1 MFKND
6 FVWGAGSSS
15 YQVEGA
21 WDADG
26 KGPSIWDTFCRK
38 DGAIV
43 RAQRGDIAC
52 DHYNRYAQDV
62 GIMAEIGLKA
72 YRFSI
77 AWPRVLPEGTGRVN
91 KPGLDFYDKLTDAL
105 LDRGIDPWVTL
116 FHWDYP
122 LALQHRGGWLNP
134 DSVRWFAE
142 FAAVVVDRL
151 SDRVRHWITINEPQI
166 FIGLGHF
173 LGTHAPGLTLQTR
186 DWLLAGH
193 HALMAHGA
201 AVQVI
206 RARAKTPS
214 VVGWAPCGRADYPA
228 STDVADIEA
237 ARRRM
242 FSVHSKDAW
251 NNSWWADPVCLGH
264 YPEDGLRLFAQD
276 APNFTQA
283 DMDLIRQPIDF
294 YGVNIY
300 SGVPWKASAAGPVEV
315 PLTDGSPQT
324 GLRWTIMP
332 DCLYWGPKFIHDRY
346 KLPVVITENGMANN
360 DWVDLDGR
368 VQDPQRIDYTRRHLI
383 ALANA
388 ARDGTDIRGYFH
400 WSIMDNFEWA
410 EGAQPRFG
418 LVHIDYQTQKRTPKS
433 SAYWYSEVIRTNG
446 RNLPPAD
453 RAAIPSRAVIVE
465 PRARIAGA
473 DA

>member
-26 KGPSIWDTFCRK
+26 KGPSIWDSFCRK
-38 DGAIV
+38 EGAIV
-43 RAQRGDIAC
+43 RAQRGDVAC
-52 DHYNRYAQDV
+52 DHYHRYEQDIA
-62 GIMAEIGLKA
+62 IMAEIGLRA
-72 YRFSI
+72 YRFSV

-91 KPGLDFYDKLTDAL
+91 KPGLDFYDRLTDAL
-105 LDRGIDPWVTL
+105 LERGIDPWVTL

-122 LALQHRGGWLNP
+122 LALQRRGGWLNP
-134 DSVRWFAE
+134 DSVRWFADY
-142 FAAVVVDRL
+142 ATIIVDRL

-173 LGTHAPGLTLQTR
+173 EGTHAPGLTLQTR

-206 RARAKTPS
+206 RAKAKTTP
-214 VVGWAPCGRADYPA
+214 VVGWAPCGRVDYPA
-228 STDVADIEA
+228 SNDVADIDA

-242 FSVHSKDAW
+242 FSVHAKNAW

-276 APNFTQA
+276 APDYTQS
-283 DMDLIRQPIDF
+283 DMDLIRQPLDF

-300 SGVPWKASAAGPVEV
+300 SGVPWKSSAAGPVEV
-315 PLTDGSPQT
+315 PLADGSPQT
-324 GLRWTIMP
+324 GMRWTIMP
-332 DCLYWGPKFIHDRY
+332 ECLYWGPKFIHDRY

-368 VQDPQRIDYTRRHLI
+368 VHDPQRIDYTRRHLL

-388 ARDGTDIRGYFH
+388 ARDGTDVRGYFH

-418 LVHIDYQTQKRTPKS
+418 LIHIDYQTQKRTPKS

-446 RNLPPAD
+446 RNLPPTE
-453 RAAIPSRAVIVE
+453 RAAQQARSVIVE
-465 PRARIAGA
+465 PRTRIAGA